1 MQSSSSS
8 SAHSAQSIDA
18 SPTQVNVLP
27 LSQPGF
33 TQQARQAAASTVETA
48 LSPAALSPAPTSAP
62 VPARAS
68 SGPSSE
74 WYGSES
80 EESDVEGEDEHVV
93 TTRKPAKT
101 TKPAKHT
108 TPPRRSPPP
117 VNEELEAQASRASKN
132 AAHRAN
138 HTPLSS
144 SAKGSSTTSDPSDP
158 SDPATPPL
166 ATDASTATSVSLSST
181 TENTENTE
189 NTEDADPSANNT
201 YFRIA
206 RVLLVVIVILLLLYL
221 VYWVIA
227 NVFQV
232 DVGAW
237 FGWGSSVD
245 GTDGAGGEGE
255 AMNTTLDIS
264 EGGIDSSG
272 VDSGVDNSGIDMDV
286 SDSVSGNAMESYA
299 PSPSPSPSTST
310 ITSTTPE
317 AGLGSMLS
325 APAFSTTPV
334 PSPPLA
340 SSELS
345 PPVGQ
350 VTARGAYG
358 NVQMQQGL
366 SERSAEALLDLM
378 SRME

>member
-93 TTRKPAKT
+93 TTRKPPKT

-144 SAKGSSTTSDPSDP
+144 SAKGSSATSDP
-158 SDPATPPL
+158 SDPATLPL
-166 ATDASTATSVSLSST
+166 ATDAPTATSVSLSST

-189 NTEDADPSANNT
+189 NADPSANNT

-299 PSPSPSPSTST
+299 PSPSTST

>member
-1 MQSSSSS
+1 
-8 SAHSAQSIDA
+8 
-18 SPTQVNVLP
+18 
-27 LSQPGF
+27 
-33 TQQARQAAASTVETA
+33 
-48 LSPAALSPAPTSAP
+48 
-62 VPARAS
+62 
-68 SGPSSE
+68 
-74 WYGSES
+74 
-80 EESDVEGEDEHVV
+80 
-93 TTRKPAKT
+93 
-101 TKPAKHT
+101 
-108 TPPRRSPPP
+108 
-117 VNEELEAQASRASKN
+117 
-132 AAHRAN
+132 
-138 HTPLSS
+138 
-144 SAKGSSTTSDPSDP
+144 
-158 SDPATPPL
+158 
-166 ATDASTATSVSLSST
+166 
-181 TENTENTE
+181 
-189 NTEDADPSANNT
+189 
-201 YFRIA
+201 
-206 RVLLVVIVILLLLYL
+206 VLLVVIVILLLLYL

-245 GTDGAGGEGE
+245 GTDGAGGEGGEGE

-299 PSPSPSPSTST
+299 PSPSPSTSA

-325 APAFSTTPV
+325 APAFSNTPT

-340 SSELS
+340 SSGLS

-350 VTARGAYG
+350 VTARGPYG

>member
-1 MQSSSSS
+1 M
-8 SAHSAQSIDA
+8 
-18 SPTQVNVLP
+18 P

-33 TQQARQAAASTVETA
+33 TQQARHAAASTVETA

-80 EESDVEGEDEHVV
+80 EESDVEGENDDEHVV

-117 VNEELEAQASRASKN
+117 VNEELEAQASNASKD
-132 AAHRAN
+132 AAQRAN
-138 HTPLSS
+138 PTALSS
-144 SAKGSSTTSDPSDP
+144 SAKGSSTTSPDP
-158 SDPATPPL
+158 SDPATLPL
-166 ATDASTATSVSLSST
+166 ATDVPTG
-181 TENTENTE
+181 

-237 FGWGSSVD
+237 LGWGSSVD
-245 GTDGAGGEGE
+245 GTDGAGVEEGVSGDTTGE
-255 AMNTTLDIS
+255 ALESFGMSN
-264 EGGIDSSG
+264 GG
-272 VDSGVDNSGIDMDV
+272 VDRGVDNSGIDMEV
-286 SDSVSGNAMESYA
+286 SAGESGSGNAMESYA
-299 PSPSPSPSTST
+299 PSPSSSA

-325 APAFSTTPV
+325 APAFSNTPT
-334 PSPPLA
+334 PSPPLV

-350 VTARGAYG
+350 VTAKGPYG

>member
-1 MQSSSSS
+1 M
-8 SAHSAQSIDA
+8 
-18 SPTQVNVLP
+18 NVLP

-48 LSPAALSPAPTSAP
+48 LSPAPTSAP
-62 VPARAS
+62 VPARVPP
-68 SGPSSE
+68 GPSSE

-80 EESDVEGEDEHVV
+80 EESDVEGEDEHLV

-117 VNEELEAQASRASKN
+117 VNEELEAHASRASKN
-132 AAHRAN
+132 AAQRAN

-144 SAKGSSTTSDPSDP
+144 SAKGSSATSDP

-166 ATDASTATSVSLSST
+166 ATDAPTATSVSLSST
-181 TENTENTE
+181 TEN
-189 NTEDADPSANNT
+189 ADPSANNT

-286 SDSVSGNAMESYA
+286 SAGESGSGNAMESYA
-299 PSPSPSPSTST
+299 PSPSTSA

-317 AGLGSMLS
+317 AGLGSMMS
-325 APAFSTTPV
+325 APAFSNTPV

-340 SSELS
+340 SSGLS

-350 VTARGAYG
+350 VTARSAYG

>member
-1 MQSSSSS
+1 MPSSSTP
-8 SAHSAQSIDA
+8 SIDA

-48 LSPAALSPAPTSAP
+48 LSPAPTSAP
-62 VPARAS
+62 VPGS
-68 SGPSSE
+68 VSPGPPSE

-80 EESDVEGEDEHVV
+80 EESDVEGEDEARAVA
-93 TTRKPAKT
+93 TKT
-101 TKPAKHT
+101 TKPTKHT
-108 TPPRRSPPP
+108 TLPRRSPPP
-117 VNEELEAQASRASKN
+117 VNEELEAQASNASKD
-132 AAHRAN
+132 AQRAN
-138 HTPLSS
+138 PTGLSS
-144 SAKGSSTTSDPSDP
+144 SAKESSTTSPDP
-158 SDPATPPL
+158 SDPATLPL
-166 ATDASTATSVSLSST
+166 STDGPTG
-181 TENTENTE
+181 

-245 GTDGAGGEGE
+245 GTDGAGVEEGVSGDTTGE
-255 AMNTTLDIS
+255 ALESFGMSN
-264 EGGIDSSG
+264 GG
-272 VDSGVDNSGIDMDV
+272 VDSGVDSSGIDMEV
-286 SDSVSGNAMESYA
+286 GAGESGSGNAMESYA
-299 PSPSPSPSTST
+299 PSPSTSAITST
-310 ITSTTPE
+310 TTPE
-317 AGLGSMLS
+317 AGLGSMMS
-325 APAFSTTPV
+325 APAFSNTPT

-340 SSELS
+340 SSGLS

-350 VTARGAYG
+350 VTAKGPYG